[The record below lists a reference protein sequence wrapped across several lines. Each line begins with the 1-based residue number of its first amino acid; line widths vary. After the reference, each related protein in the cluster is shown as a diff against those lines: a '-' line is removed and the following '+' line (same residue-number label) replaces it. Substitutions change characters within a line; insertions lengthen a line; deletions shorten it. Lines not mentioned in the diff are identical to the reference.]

1 MIVKESINFERG
13 LDPKQAIDIGIFPR
27 IINYARKK
35 MSEGDSSWS
44 SPTGWMWEIQEDK
57 NLDDKTKESW
67 LLFLVDHK
75 EYLGSKE
82 LLDKLFLGFGE
93 DTFRSMSEAQNF
105 ERGLDPKKAMN
116 VGLEQ
121 QIANFLRERTS
132 DSPAMWISYLL
143 TEGDEEE
150 LDHET
155 RKQWIEF
162 LIKKP
167 EYNNWL
173 DENDFYQLKKWGIQ
187 WIPYVKLPS
196 DEIQYEFKNGKYFI
210 AFDGW
215 ESFSELFDTD
225 TRNLDKGFVEG
236 VLSGENAEEYF
247 EYDSVNFDD
256 ITEMIWFLKRLLSKE
271 KIPALDELKEKFI
284 EREGDPEI
292 ANNLEELF
300 DEIGSNDAYED
311 LHDALRFAWADS
323 QEMADQDEAYKDL
336 KNAIKKHF
344 DINDEEIKWVEKPN
358 NYSHYYAP
366 ISLEGVEKL
375 FGCLS
380 LNDSDY
386 KIKYYPPQYSY
397 NGDITAEVFNDS
409 LSNRL
414 DEI

>member
-13 LDPKQAIDIGIFPR
+13 LDPKQA
-27 IINYARKK
+27 
-35 MSEGDSSWS
+35 
-44 SPTGWMWEIQEDK
+44 
-57 NLDDKTKESW
+57 
-67 LLFLVDHK
+67 
-75 EYLGSKE
+75 
-82 LLDKLFLGFGE
+82 
-93 DTFRSMSEAQNF
+93 
-105 ERGLDPKKAMN
+105 MN

-121 QIANFLRERTS
+121 KIANFLRERTS

-167 EYNNWL
+167 EYNNSL
-173 DENDFYQLKKWGIQ
+173 DENDFYELKKWGIQ
-187 WIPYVKLPS
+187 WIPYVKLPG
-196 DEIQYEFKNGKYFI
+196 DEIQYEFKNGKYFLS
-210 AFDGW
+210 FDGW
-215 ESFSELFDTD
+215 QSFSDLFDTD
-225 TRNLDKGFVEG
+225 TRNLSKDFVEA

-247 EYDSVNFDD
+247 EYDSVNFGD
-256 ITEMIWFLKRLLSKE
+256 ITEMTWFLKRLLAKG
-271 KIPALDELKEKFI
+271 KIPALDDLKEKFI
-284 EREGDPEI
+284 ERGGDPET

-300 DEIGSNDAYED
+300 DEIESNDEYED

>member
-121 QIANFLRERTS
+121 KISNFLRERTS

-143 TEGDEEE
+143 TEEDAE

-162 LIKKP
+162 LIKNP
-167 EYNNWL
+167 EYNNSL
-173 DENDFYQLKKWGIQ
+173 DENDFYELKKWGIQ

-196 DEIQYEFKNGKYFI
+196 DEIQYEFKNGKYFLS
-210 AFDGW
+210 FDGW
-215 ESFSELFDTD
+215 QSFSDLFDND
-225 TRNLDKGFVEG
+225 IYSQDYLSKDFVEA
-236 VLSGENAEEYF
+236 VLSGENVEEYF
-247 EYDSVNFDD
+247 EYDSVNFGD
-256 ITEMIWFLKRLLSKE
+256 ITEMTWFLKRLLAKG
-271 KIPALDELKEKFI
+271 KIPALDDLKEKFI
-284 EREGDPEI
+284 ERGGDPET

-300 DEIGSNDAYED
+300 DEIESNDEYED
-311 LHDALRFAWADS
+311 LHDAIRFAWTDS
-323 QEMADQDEAYKDL
+323 QEMADQDEA
-336 KNAIKKHF
+336 F
-344 DINDEEIKWVEKPN
+344 RFEKC
-358 NYSHYYAP
+358 Y
-366 ISLEGVEKL
+366 
-375 FGCLS
+375 
-380 LNDSDY
+380 
-386 KIKYYPPQYSY
+386 
-397 NGDITAEVFNDS
+397 
-409 LSNRL
+409 
-414 DEI
+414 

>member
-13 LDPKQAIDIGIFPR
+13 LDPKQAVDIGIFPR

-57 NLDDKTKESW
+57 DLDDRTKKSW
-67 LLFLVDHK
+67 LLFLVNHK

-82 LLDKLFLGFGE
+82 LLDKLFLGFGI
-93 DTFRSMSEAQNF
+93 DTSGSMSEAQNF

-150 LDHET
+150 LNHET

-162 LIKKP
+162 LIKNP
-167 EYNNWL
+167 EYNNSL
-173 DENDFYQLKKWGIQ
+173 DENDFYELKKWGIQ

-196 DEIQYEFKNGKYFI
+196 DEIQYEFKNGKYFLS
-210 AFDGW
+210 FDGW
-215 ESFSELFDTD
+215 QSFSDLFDTD
-225 TRNLDKGFVEG
+225 TRNLSKDFVEA
-236 VLSGENAEEYF
+236 VLSGENVEEYF
-247 EYDSVNFDD
+247 EYDSVNFGD
-256 ITEMIWFLKRLLSKE
+256 ITEMTWFLKRLLAKG
-271 KIPALDELKEKFI
+271 KIPALDDLKEKFI
-284 EREGDPEI
+284 ERGGDPET

-300 DEIGSNDAYED
+300 DEIESNDEYED
-311 LHDALRFAWADS
+311 LHDAIRFAWTDS
-323 QEMADQDEAYKDL
+323 QEMADQDEAFKDL

-358 NYSHYYAP
+358 NYSHFYAP
-366 ISLEGVEKL
+366 ISLNGVEKL

-397 NGDITAEVFNDS
+397 NGDITSEVFNDS